1 MKTTLDIQDALL
13 LRAKESA
20 RRQGRSLR
28 SIVEEGLRQVLASG
42 RQRKR
47 YELPDCSEGDSS
59 APDPLETYSWQ
70 DLRDIIYEDRDCC
83 SWSRPSAHSG
93 S

>member
-20 RRQGRSLR
+20 RKQGRSLR

-42 RQRKR
+42 TQRNR
-47 YELPDCSEGDSS
+47 YKLPDCSAGNRS
-59 APDPLETYSWQ
+59 APDPLEKYSWQ
-70 DLRDIIYEDRDCC
+70 ELRELIYEDRT
-83 SWSRPSAHSG
+83 SG
-93 S
+93 